1 MKNYLFY
8 TILTLAVFIF
18 GCTNNEIPSDTTEI
32 GIEQKNKLTILNDIN
47 EFKDFV
53 VIEDTL
59 NYAIWRD
66 FPDSQSVAIGYF
78 NDCTIIMESDSVRRP
93 THINCDN
100 IIDISF
106 LYKLDTTFVFY
117 KYDEYLRNDTIFT
130 SKSLSSRS
138 TTGDILAN
146 ISVWVIEKLA
156 KKVLENMFK
165 YPMEPLYKFLD
176 YQKVTIDMNNQ
187 EILNYQIE
195 QYKYLD
201 WLLRP
206 HIDNIPEGW
215 LKRVIEK
222 VQEENIGKI
231 KEIPTIIIGLMT
243 GETKHVYSESA
254 ICNIDGYLKAEANEG
269 SFDFDYGICYSK
281 TSEPTIKDFKV
292 SKTISSGDFIDDIT
306 LALPISFKLTNLEK
320 NTKYYYTAF
329 FKDNITGASS
339 VCEIVKSFTTGDD
352 PISIEKIVVEKNI
365 YDNES
370 VTFDLNIYLKG
381 SEEELKSVKQ
391 SGFYIKDKNNI
402 IEYNRVP
409 HFHYSTL
416 PYTPISHKLII
427 PQDRFKKDYSKF
439 KAEATGYYIGTYV
452 QYDNGEYGHFDEKP
466 IEGLVYDQKPSI
478 GYNTVSVL
486 GTTLIDSYTYEDG
499 TVVNKYQTAYTY
511 EAYVTGSF
519 WISDVSSTC
528 SGGYTFD
535 DTGSQI
541 SSWGWKPNCDGK
553 FNNKSGIK
561 FWDNILEPCTVSLQL
576 TLRNGSTLN
585 ADNSLFIAVHPV
597 NTSISII
604 GSRNIQKNSNNKDL
618 YQIDMHKESIQ
629 NIEGVPMRTPIIK

>member
-1 MKNYLFY
+1 M
-8 TILTLAVFIF
+8 
-18 GCTNNEIPSDTTEI
+18 PS
-32 GIEQKNKLTILNDIN
+32 
-47 EFKDFV
+47 
-53 VIEDTL
+53 
-59 NYAIWRD
+59 
-66 FPDSQSVAIGYF
+66 
-78 NDCTIIMESDSVRRP
+78 SD
-93 THINCDN
+93 
-100 IIDISF
+100 
-106 LYKLDTTFVFY
+106 
-117 KYDEYLRNDTIFT
+117 DEYLRNDTIFT